1 MRMRFL
7 IAAALL
13 AAGAWAAWPAGAQ
26 QGSKDQGLSGT
37 TGGGTDMPASP
48 HQQQVLEPGKDQP
61 AAAGQQ
67 GSPEQGVSGAA
78 GAGVAAEGGVQGDC
92 PAGQVTSPGG
102 GCALAQPNPTGTITG
117 AEGGADMPASPHQ
130 QQLLKTM
137 KDKGGSGSTQ

>member
-1 MRMRFL
+1 MRVPTL
-7 IAAALL
+7 IAALL
-13 AAGAWAAWPAGAQ
+13 AAGAWAACPAADAQ

-61 AAAGQQ
+61 AAGGQQ
-67 GSPEQGVSGAA
+67 GSPAQGVSGAV

-92 PAGQVTSPGG
+92 PPGQVTSPGG

-137 KDKGGSGSTQ
+137 KDKGSGSTQ